1 MEMFVEGGMRAEQN
15 KEPHVL
21 LGPLNMTPAD
31 TASVTVR
38 NWKHLAASSGQR
50 VQYRVYEFT
59 VCSFN

>member
-1 MEMFVEGGMRAEQN
+1 MFVERGLRAEEN

-38 NWKHLAASSGQR
+38 NWKHLAAASG
-50 VQYRVYEFT
+50 
-59 VCSFN
+59 